1 MTQHDLREV
10 YPLSKTKNIR
20 GTRRLARE
28 KAMQVI
34 IAYRVC
40 ETDLDQLIN
49 HIFFREFNFEQ
60 EELEKP
66 EKLLRPDEI
75 YELEAD
81 IPLTWKEE
89 NLVFGKELINGA
101 LKNYE
106 ATEKLIEEFAKNWEL
121 ERIAPIDKTLLVLA
135 ATELMNFPDI
145 PPKVSINEALDIAK
159 KYSTDKSKT
168 FINGVLDAMLYKFKK
183 EGKLNKTG
191 RGLQEK

>member
-34 IAYRVC
+34 IAYSVC

-168 FINGVLDAMLYKFKK
+168 FINGVLDAMLDKFKK